1 MLKNRSSG
9 GGGGGEIV
17 QVQGG
22 HILRSTSRKDR
33 HSKVFTAK
41 GPRDR
46 RVRLSA
52 HTAIQFYDVQ
62 DRLGYDR
69 PSKAVDWLMKKAKN
83 AIDKL
88 TETEL
93 PPTWNPIDSEAA
105 AGGGSSEMTIMEQQ
119 SEFPSGYG
127 LQPNQHQL
135 GETPGADSS
144 FQINHQ
150 LGTQSIPDPM
160 KSFFPMTSPMN
171 FHTTQDLCLSLHSS
185 TDQNPTLNQGSGPA
199 TFGSILLE
207 PPWDGGGENREGYMF
222 NPRQFVCQSSMGSER
237 EHLQSSCT
245 SPPVHAWINHHP
257 VQQSSSISGG
267 QFASQSLLQFQI
279 QQQIH
284 SSNEPSSASPSSH
297 Q

>member
-1 MLKNRSSG
+1 MMLKNNTSG
-9 GGGGGEIV
+9 GGGGGGIV
-17 QVQGG
+17 EGG
-22 HILRSTSRKDR
+22 KILRSTGRKDR
-33 HSKVFTAK
+33 HSKVLTAK

-52 HTAIQFYDVQ
+52 HTAIKFYDLQ

-69 PSKAVDWLMKKAKN
+69 PSKAVDWLIKKAKT

-88 TETEL
+88 TEL
-93 PPTWNPIDSEAA
+93 PTTWNPIDSEAV
-105 AGGGSSEMTIMEQQ
+105 GGGESNEMTILGHH

-127 LQPNQHQL
+127 LQLNEHQL
-135 GETPGADSS
+135 GETPRADSS
-144 FQINHQ
+144 FQLNHQ

-185 TDQNPTLNQGSGPA
+185 TDQNQSLNQGSGPA
-199 TFGSILLE
+199 TFGATLLE

-222 NPRQFVCQSSMGSER
+222 NPHQLVCQSSMGSER
-237 EHLQSSCT
+237 EHLQSSC
-245 SPPVHAWINHHP
+245 SSAPVHAWINHHP
-257 VQQSSSISGG
+257 V

-284 SSNEPSSASPSSH
+284 SSNEPSSTSPNSH
-297 Q
+297 QGLIS